1 MPQPFP
7 VAIEQ
12 PDDLFTTEVAPVL
25 DEARGI
31 IEELGLRPYRVFLV
45 IDRYT
50 GPERKQGALEERKLT
65 EIKPAPVVRF
75 ASTAKIAMSGGLLQE
90 GSATLEE
97 ISRTFTKEQLRGKT
111 IAGDDLPKELDFW
124 IAVIARG
131 ERHAERYQPASD
143 PVLEPTSW
151 SMSIRPGG
159 RREPL
164 TPVGP
169 D

>member
-7 VAIEQ
+7 ITVEE
-12 PDDLFTTEVAPVL
+12 PDDLFTNEVAPVL

-31 IEELGLRPYRVFLV
+31 IAGLGLRPYRVFLV
-45 IDRYT
+45 IDHYA
-50 GPERKQGALEERKLT
+50 GPRRKEGGLVRRELT
-65 EIKPAPVVRF
+65 ELTPPPVVAF

-90 GSATLEE
+90 GSATLRE
-97 ISRTFTKEQLRGKT
+97 ISRRYTKEQLRGRT
-111 IAGDDLPKELDFW
+111 MAGDDLPPTQNFW

-131 ERHAERYQPASD
+131 QTFSEGYISASE

-151 SMSIRPGG
+151 TMSIRPTNQ
-159 RREPL
+159 REPL
-164 TPVGP
+164 NPVGP

>member
-7 VAIEQ
+7 ITVEQ

-31 IEELGLRPYRVFLV
+31 IEELGLRTYRVFLV
-45 IDRYT
+45 IDHYE
-50 GPERKQGALEERKLT
+50 GPAKKQGALVRREPI
-65 EIKPAPVVRF
+65 EIKPAPVVRW

-90 GSATLEE
+90 GSATLVE
-97 ISRTFTKEQLRGKT
+97 ISRTFTKEQLRGRT
-111 IAGDDLPKELDFW
+111 IAGDSLPQEQDFW
-124 IAVIARG
+124 IAVIPRG
-131 ERHAERYQPASD
+131 QVFAEGYVPAAD

-151 SMSIRPGG
+151 SMAIRPTNK
-159 RREPL
+159 REPL
-164 TPVGP
+164 NPIGP